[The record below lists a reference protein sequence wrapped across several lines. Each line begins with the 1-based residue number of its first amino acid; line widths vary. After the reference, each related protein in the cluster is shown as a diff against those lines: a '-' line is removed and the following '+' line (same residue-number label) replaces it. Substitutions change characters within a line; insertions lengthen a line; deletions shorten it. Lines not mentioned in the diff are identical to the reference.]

1 MGKKAVMKETSE
13 QALQE
18 QEAVASN
25 IQRAGAG
32 AIATSAKRVES
43 ARVYVNAS
51 YNNTMI
57 SATDEKGRVLGW
69 SSAGSLGFKGP
80 KKATPYAATSVVDAL
95 LQKLKKTGLGRTVV
109 FVRGIGGGREAAVR
123 ALINQGVDVI
133 AIHDVT
139 PIPHNGP
146 RPKKPRRV

>member
-1 MGKKAVMKETSE
+1 MGKKAVIRETSE

-18 QEAVASN
+18 QETVASN
-25 IQRAGAG
+25 IQKAGALVS
-32 AIATSAKRVES
+32 SAKRLES

-51 YNNTMI
+51 YNNTFLC
-57 SATDEKGRVLGW
+57 ATDEKGKVLGW
-69 SSAGSLGFKGP
+69 SSSGSLGFKGP

-95 LQKLKKTGLGRTVV
+95 LQKLKKMGLGRTIVY
-109 FVRGIGGGREAAVR
+109 VRGIGGGREAAVR

-133 AIHDVT
+133 AIHDIT

-146 RPKKPRRV
+146 RAKKPRRV